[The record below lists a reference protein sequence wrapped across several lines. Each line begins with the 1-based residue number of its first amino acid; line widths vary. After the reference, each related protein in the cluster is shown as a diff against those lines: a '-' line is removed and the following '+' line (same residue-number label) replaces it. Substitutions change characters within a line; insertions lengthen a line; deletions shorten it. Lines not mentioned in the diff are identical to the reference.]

1 VNVAERVQASI
12 RTVNAAERDPIVA
25 GPFTLYRS
33 RSSDHPYANY
43 AVPNAGEVHGEG
55 IDALR
60 AAFGAHGLRPR
71 LEFVAEC
78 VPGLEEALAGEGFEL
93 QGRYPVM
100 TLPAEE
106 LREVPAPE
114 GVVIARV
121 LAGGEVRQLLETAAE
136 AFGDGPPT
144 DTQVAS
150 YRGRGLLARAAGEPA
165 GAAFHSAIAEGVSEL
180 GGIGVRE
187 RFRRRG
193 IAAALTSAA
202 AGQTVAAGAQL
213 CFLTPGDDGAERVY
227 ARAGF
232 ARAGT
237 TMVHMLG

>member
-12 RTVNAAERDPIVA
+12 RAVNTAERESIAA
-25 GPFTLYRS
+25 GPFTLYRN
-33 RSSDHPYANY
+33 RASDHPYLNY
-43 AVPNAGEVHGEG
+43 AVPNAGATAWQG

-60 AAFGAHGLRPR
+60 AAFAEQGLTPR

-78 VPGLEEALAGEGFEL
+78 VPGLEEALAADGFEL

-106 LREVPAPE
+106 LREVPAPD

-121 LAGGEVRQLLETAAE
+121 LEGGDVRALLATAAE

-144 DTQVAS
+144 DAQIGA
-150 YRGRGLLARAAGEPA
+150 YGGRGHLARADGEPA

-193 IAAALTSAA
+193 IAGALTGASAA
-202 AGQTVAAGAQL
+202 AAVASGAQL

-237 TMVHMLG
+237 TMVHMVG

>member
-1 VNVAERVQASI
+1 MNVTERVQASI
-12 RTVNAAERDPIVA
+12 RTVNAAERDPIDA
-25 GPFTLYRS
+25 GPFTLYRH
-33 RSSDHPYANY
+33 RTSDHPYANY
-43 AVPNAGEVHGEG
+43 AVPNAGAVAWEG

-60 AAFGAHGLRPR
+60 AAFGAEGLQPR

-78 VPGLEEALAGEGFEL
+78 APGLEEALAADGFTL

-100 TLPAEE
+100 TLPAEQ
-106 LREVPAPE
+106 LREVPAPD

-121 LAGGEVRQLLETAAE
+121 LEGGDVRALLATAAE

-144 DTQVAS
+144 DAQIAA
-150 YRGRGLLARAAGEPA
+150 YRGRGHLARADGEPA
-165 GAAFHSAIAEGVSEL
+165 GAAFHSSLADGVSEL

-193 IAAALTSAA
+193 IAGALTGAA
-202 AGQTVAAGAQL
+202 AAAAVAAGAQL
-213 CFLTPGDDGAERVY
+213 CFLTPGDEDAERVY

-237 TMVHMLG
+237 TMVHMIG